1 MMKKF
6 TKSDKQ
12 LGVLCLIPT
21 ILVFV
26 FSYIPLFG
34 LVLAFKRYNY
44 SKGIFGSDWV
54 GFENFKFFFTSDAF
68 VRVTRN
74 TLCLNILFIAVGVI
88 SAIAL
93 AIILFEI
100 TSSLKTKIFQTIL
113 ITPYFMSMVIVA
125 YMVFA
130 ILSPENGFLNRALGL
145 NIDWYSKPGA
155 WPVILTIVSVWK
167 GVGMDSIM
175 YYATLMGIDNS
186 LFEAAEIDGASWWQ
200 KTRNIVIP
208 PLKSVAIILTI
219 LKIGSIFRAD
229 FGLFYQVTRNVGVL
243 YPTTDV
249 VDTYVYRALRELNDV
264 GMSTAV
270 GFLQSC
276 VGLIMVMIT
285 NTVVK
290 KIDPD
295 SALF

>member
-1 MMKKF
+1 MKKKL
-6 TKSDKQ
+6 TKSDWQ
-12 LGVLCLIPT
+12 LGSLCVIPAT
-21 ILVFV
+21 LVFI

-34 LVLAFKRYNY
+34 LILAFKRYNY

-68 VRVTRN
+68 FRITRN
-74 TLCLNILFIAVGVI
+74 TLGLNILFIAAGVI
-88 SAIAL
+88 SAIIL
-93 AIILFEI
+93 AILLFEI
-100 TSSLKTKIFQTIL
+100 NSRIKTKVFQTVL
-113 ITPYFMSMVIVA
+113 ITPHFISMVIVA

-130 ILSPENGFLNRALGL
+130 ILSPENGFLNRILGL
-145 NIDWYSKPGA
+145 DIDWYSKPNA
-155 WPVILTIVSVWK
+155 WPVILLITSVWK
-167 GVGMDSIM
+167 NVGMDSVI
-175 YYATLMGIDNS
+175 YYATLMGIDVS

-200 KTRNIVIP
+200 KTKSIVIP
-208 PLKSVAIILTI
+208 SLKSVAIILTI

-276 VGLIMVMIT
+276 VGFVMVMVT
-285 NTVVK
+285 NTIVK
-290 KIDPD
+290 KIEPE